1 MDLFLRQETLKE
13 LSLGLRLDHGGFK
26 PQTSDKRLTFWHCVR
41 LRQSQTM
48 QRLILL
54 NNLPSLGPD
63 PAQAGEKREID
74 HYKWKIRQV
83 QIKHTN
89 HSDKSLAG
97 ENLKQTVKSSTTT
110 RRR

>member
-1 MDLFLRQETLKE
+1 MSCLIVKKD
-13 LSLGLRLDHGGFK
+13 GFIFATGNT
-26 PQTSDKRLTFWHCVR
+26 QGTQGHSVR

-63 PAQAGEKREID
+63 RAQAGEKREVD

-89 HSDKSLAG
+89 HSDRKA
-97 ENLKQTVKSSTTT
+97 
-110 RRR
+110 

>member
-13 LSLGLRLDHGGFK
+13 LSLGLRVDHGGFK
-26 PQTSDKRLTFWHCVR
+26 PQTSDKRLTFWHSVR

-63 PAQAGEKREID
+63 PAQVGEKREVD
-74 HYKWKIRQV
+74 QLQV
-83 QIKHTN
+83 EDKTG
-89 HSDKSLAG
+89 SDKTHES
-97 ENLKQTVKSSTTT
+97 QW
-110 RRR
+110 

>member
-13 LSLGLRLDHGGFK
+13 LSLGLDHRGFK
-26 PQTSDKRLTFWHCVR
+26 PQTSDKRLTFWHSVR

-63 PAQAGEKREID
+63 RAQAGEKREVD

-89 HSDKSLAG
+89 HSDRKA
-97 ENLKQTVKSSTTT
+97 
-110 RRR
+110 